1 MNGFKR
7 NSAKAAGNLVTMP
20 IDKYYEVN
28 YNIYASINYNQ
39 DMTQVRQKRLNT
51 ERRRYE
57 KNFYYFNAVRRAC
70 GLRL

>member
-7 NSAKAAGNLVTMP
+7 NSAKAAGKLVTMQT
-20 IDKYYEVN
+20 DKYYEVN

-57 KNFYYFNAVRRAC
+57 KKFYYFNAVRRAC
-70 GLRL
+70 RLRL